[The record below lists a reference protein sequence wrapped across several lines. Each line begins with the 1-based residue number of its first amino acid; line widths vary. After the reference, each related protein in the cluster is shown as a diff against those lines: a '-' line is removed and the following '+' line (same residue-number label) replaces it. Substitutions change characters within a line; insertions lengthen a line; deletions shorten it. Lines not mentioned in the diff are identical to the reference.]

1 LSPVVW
7 LDAADTSTI
16 TESSGSVS
24 QWNDKSGNGY
34 NVTQGTGLNQPTT
47 GSATIN
53 GLNVLTFDGSND
65 RMLNSAVPSSSRPHS
80 YVAVVKETAGQTATK
95 SILNAE
101 GFTTL
106 QEMAIFFRTVSSIRR
121 FEAFANGGF
130 TSSIALTT
138 TNTNI
143 VYLKLDGANSE
154 IGFNNQSVAMN
165 IAGTTRR
172 AGLYVGS
179 NSAGTGEN
187 FNGQIAEVFYFNS
200 ALTENQKRVLFAYL
214 ASKWAVQF

>member
-53 GLNVLTFDGSND
+53 GLNVISFDGSND
-65 RMLNSAVPSSSRPHS
+65 RMSSAAVPSSSRPHS
-80 YVAVVKETAGQTATK
+80 YVIVAKENSGQTAIK
-95 SILNAE
+95 SMINTV
-101 GFTTL
+101 GFTAT
-106 QEMAIFFRTVSSIRR
+106 QEMAFFFRTISSVRR
-121 FEAFANGGF
+121 LQSYVNGGF
-130 TSSIALTT
+130 SSSISITS

-143 VYLKLDGANSE
+143 LYLKLDGATSE
-154 IGFNNQSVAMN
+154 IGFNNQSVVMN
-165 IAGTTRR
+165 VGGTTRR
-172 AGLYVGS
+172 AGFLIGA
-179 NSAGTGEN
+179 NDTGTGEY
-187 FNGQIAEVFYFNS
+187 FAGQMAEVFYFNN

-214 ASKWAVQF
+214 ANKWAVQF